1 MVPLLSWIE
10 RQWSFAA
17 SVLARRSHGKWSV
30 KDLDVQR
37 QLFDIPET
45 VTYLNCAN
53 MSPQLRTVTAAGVA
67 AVHHQAAPW
76 TLRPAEWFAPA
87 ERLRALFAAVINAD
101 ADGIALVPSVSYGIA
116 LAAANLDVRR
126 GQSIVLLEGEF
137 PSNVYAWQELARRRG
152 AVIRTVKREATG
164 TWTDSVL
171 DGIRSDT
178 AVVSVPN
185 CQWTDGRL
193 VDLARVAAAAR
204 AAGAALVVDASQSA
218 GAYPIDVAMIQ
229 PDFLVTV
236 GYKWLLGPYGLG
248 YLYAAPRWRAS
259 GAPLEHSW
267 LARAGAEDFTRLT
280 EYSDTYRDGARR
292 FDMGEF
298 PQFVLSAMAAAAL
311 EQVLAWGVDR
321 IQRTAAALTLRAE
334 QGAAESGAIAGRQR
348 DRVGH
353 LIGIRPRSG
362 VRASLLAALRAANV
376 YVSIR
381 DDAIRVAPHV
391 YNTEA
396 DILRLLAILHAD
408 AGRS

>member
-1 MVPLLSWIE
+1 MSTVTRAGTPAQSID
-10 RQWSFAA
+10 S
-17 SVLARRSHGKWSV
+17 
-30 KDLDVQR
+30 QR

-67 AVHHQAAPW
+67 AVHHKAAPW
-76 TLRPAEWFAPA
+76 TLRSEEWFAPA
-87 ERLRALFAAVINAD
+87 ERLRALFAAVVNAD
-101 ADGIALVPSVSYGIA
+101 AEGIALVPSVSYGIT
-116 LAAANLDVRR
+116 LAAANLEVCR

-171 DGIRSDT
+171 DAIRSDT

-185 CQWTDGRL
+185 CHWTDGRL
-193 VDLARVAAAAR
+193 VDLARIAPAAR
-204 AAGAALVVDASQSA
+204 SAGAALVVDASQSA
-218 GAYPIDVAMIQ
+218 GAYPLDVSMIQ

-248 YLYAAPRWRAS
+248 YLYAAPRWRTD

-267 LARAGAEDFTRLT
+267 LTRAGAEDFTRLT

-298 PQFVLSAMAAAAL
+298 PQFVLSAMAVAAL
-311 EQVLAWGVDR
+311 EQVLAWSVDR
-321 IQRTAAALTLRAE
+321 IHVTTAALTLLAE
-334 QGAAESGAIAGRQR
+334 QGAAESGATAVPQR

-362 VRASLLAALRAANV
+362 VRTSLLAALSGENI

-381 DDAIRVAPHV
+381 DHAIRVAPHV

-396 DILRLLAILHAD
+396 DILRLLAVLHAD
-408 AGRS
+408 AERS

>member
-1 MVPLLSWIE
+1 MSTVTRAGTPAQRIDS
-10 RQWSFAA
+10 
-17 SVLARRSHGKWSV
+17 
-30 KDLDVQR
+30 QR

-67 AVHHQAAPW
+67 AVHHKAAPW
-76 TLRPAEWFAPA
+76 TLRSEEWFAPA

-116 LAAANLDVRR
+116 LAAANLEVRR

-137 PSNVYAWQELARRRG
+137 PSNVYAWQELARCHG
-152 AVIRTVKREATG
+152 AVIRTVRREATG

-171 DGIRSDT
+171 DAIRCDT

-185 CQWTDGRL
+185 CHWTDGRL
-193 VDLARVAAAAR
+193 VDLARVAPAAR
-204 AAGAALVVDASQSA
+204 SAGAALVVDASQSA
-218 GAYPIDVAMIQ
+218 GAYPLDVAVIQ

-248 YLYAAPRWRAS
+248 YLYAAPRWRTD

-267 LARAGAEDFTRLT
+267 LTRAGAEDFTRLT

-298 PQFVLSAMAAAAL
+298 PQFVLSAMAVAAL
-311 EQVLAWGVDR
+311 EQVLAWSVDR
-321 IQRTAAALTLRAE
+321 IHVTTAALTLLAE
-334 QGAAESGAIAGRQR
+334 QGAAESGVTAVSHR

-353 LIGIRPRSG
+353 VIGIRPRAG
-362 VRASLLAALRAANV
+362 VRTSLLAALSGENI

-381 DDAIRVAPHV
+381 DRAIRVAPHV

-396 DILRLLAILHAD
+396 DILRLLAVLHAD
-408 AGRS
+408 AERS

>member
-1 MVPLLSWIE
+1 MSIDTGPSAPT
-10 RQWSFAA
+10 QM
-17 SVLARRSHGKWSV
+17 
-30 KDLDVQR
+30 LDVQR

-53 MSPQLRTVTAAGVA
+53 MSPQPQTVTAAGVA
-67 AVHHQAAPW
+67 AVHHKAAPW
-76 TLRPAEWFAPA
+76 TLRPEEWFAPA

-116 LAAANLDVRR
+116 LAAANLELRR

-152 AVIRTVKREATG
+152 AVIRTVRREATG

-171 DGIRSDT
+171 GAIRSDT

-185 CQWTDGRL
+185 CHWTDGRL
-193 VDLARVAAAAR
+193 VDLARVAPAAR
-204 AAGAALVVDASQSA
+204 SAGAALVVDASQSA
-218 GAYPIDVAMIQ
+218 GAYPLDVAVIQ

-248 YLYAAPRWRAS
+248 YLYAAPRWRTV

-267 LARAGAEDFTRLT
+267 LTRAGAEDFTRLT

-298 PQFVLSAMAAAAL
+298 PQFVLSAMAVAAL
-311 EQVLAWGVDR
+311 EQVLAWSIDR
-321 IQRTAAALTLRAE
+321 IQVTTAALTLRAE
-334 QGAAESGAIAGRQR
+334 QGAAESGATAVPHR

-353 LIGIRPRSG
+353 LIGIRPRAG
-362 VRASLLAALRAANV
+362 VRTSLLAALSAEDI

-381 DDAIRVAPHV
+381 DNAIRIAPHV

-408 AGRS
+408 ADRS

>member
-1 MVPLLSWIE
+1 MSTETGAYAPTQ
-10 RQWSFAA
+10 R
-17 SVLARRSHGKWSV
+17 
-30 KDLDVQR
+30 LDVQR

-67 AVHHQAAPW
+67 AVHHKAAPW
-76 TLRPAEWFAPA
+76 TLRPEEWFDPA
-87 ERLRALFAAVINAD
+87 ERLRALFAAIINAD

-116 LAAANLDVRR
+116 LAAANLEVCR

-137 PSNVYAWQELARRRG
+137 PSNVYAWQALARRRG

-171 DGIRSDT
+171 DAIRSDT

-185 CQWTDGRL
+185 CHWTDGRL
-193 VDLARVAAAAR
+193 VDLARVAPAAR
-204 AAGAALVVDASQSA
+204 SAGAALVVDASQSA
-218 GAYPIDVAMIQ
+218 GAYPLDVAAIQ

-248 YLYAAPRWRAS
+248 YLYAAPRWRTT

-267 LARAGAEDFTRLT
+267 LTRAGAEDFTRLT

-298 PQFVLSAMAAAAL
+298 PQFVLSAMAVAAL
-311 EQVLAWGVDR
+311 EQVLAWSVDG
-321 IQRTAAALTLRAE
+321 IHVMTAALTLRVE
-334 QGAAESGAIAGRQR
+334 QGAAESGATAVPQR

-362 VRASLLAALRAANV
+362 VRSSLLAALSAENI

-381 DDAIRVAPHV
+381 DNAIRVAPHV

-396 DILRLLAILHAD
+396 DILRLLAILRAD
-408 AGRS
+408 AGGA

>member
-1 MVPLLSWIE
+1 MSETGACAPKQRL
-10 RQWSFAA
+10 
-17 SVLARRSHGKWSV
+17 
-30 KDLDVQR
+30 DLQR
-37 QLFDIPET
+37 HLFDIPET

-53 MSPQLRTVTAAGVA
+53 MSPQLRTVSDAGMA
-67 AVHHQAAPW
+67 AVQHKAAPW
-76 TLRPAEWFAPA
+76 TLRPEQWFAPA
-87 ERLRALFAAVINAD
+87 ERLRALFAAVVNAD
-101 ADGIALVPSVSYGIA
+101 ADGIALVPSVSYGIT
-116 LAAANLDVRR
+116 LAAANLQVSR

-171 DGIRSDT
+171 DAIRSDT

-185 CQWTDGRL
+185 CHWTDGRL
-193 VDLARVAAAAR
+193 VDLARVAPAAR
-204 AAGAALVVDASQSA
+204 SAGAALVVDASQSA
-218 GAYPIDVAMIQ
+218 GAYPLDVSVIQ

-248 YLYAAPRWRAS
+248 YLYAAPRWRTS

-267 LARAGAEDFTRLT
+267 LTRAGAEDFTRLT

-298 PQFVLSAMAAAAL
+298 PQFVLSAMAVAAL
-311 EQVLAWGVDR
+311 EQLLAWGVDR
-321 IQRTAAALTLRAE
+321 IQATTAALTWRAE
-334 QGAAESGAIAGRQR
+334 RGAAESGATALPQR

-362 VRASLLAALRAANV
+362 VRTSLLAALSAAKI
-376 YVSIR
+376 YVSVR
-381 DDAIRVAPHV
+381 GDAMRVAPHV

-396 DILRLLAILHAD
+396 DILRLLAILHGDAD
-408 AGRS
+408 RL